1 MRACGSSMAR
11 SSPWELRLTPRARAD
26 LEDIWQYTAETWSV
40 EQADRYIE
48 SLSGTFEAL
57 LAMPE
62 MARERSEFAVPV
74 RIHPSGQHVII
85 YWIEPD
91 YLLIIR
97 VLGARQ
103 DWRAALEI
111 LDNGLL

>member
-62 MARERSEFAVPV
+62 MARERSELPYPFAFT
-74 RIHPSGQHVII
+74 Q
-85 YWIEPD
+85 
-91 YLLIIR
+91 
-97 VLGARQ
+97 
-103 DWRAALEI
+103 AASMSSST
-111 LDNGLL
+111 GSSPTTY